1 MIAAATG
8 GRARSLAEKEAGWTP
23 LRLRL
28 DEALDLAATERGD
41 QTGWIFEDDAVTFA
55 AMRDGA
61 RRVAGA
67 LAQMGIGPGDTV
79 AIWLPNEVGWAH
91 AIFACSLLGAR
102 LAAINTRSKAD
113 EAAHVLA
120 NSGAKALIFRPAFL
134 NIDYGA
140 LLEAVDP
147 QFSAG
152 PLAALDEPARA
163 APQVCGIAQGRLGA
177 PVPLASLA
185 GPFDV
190 PGNRAAPEHE
200 AILVQYTSGSTS
212 LPKGALLSHVH
223 VLNFGH
229 HVAERMGVRPGETFL
244 NTQPLYHIGGS
255 CSSLSVPI
263 TQGCIMVMPEYYEP
277 ERVLEL
283 IARHRCVARTG
294 MSTMYVRE
302 MQHPRFRSFDL
313 SSLRAGWT
321 IGPPALLDK
330 IRAEFPIE
338 GMIQLY
344 GMSEGGATCGAL
356 DEPWSVRRV
365 SAGRPYPGTF
375 FAIVDP
381 ESGRNLPAG
390 QTGEIRFSGWARCLG
405 YVGMDAAAAF
415 DEFGRFR
422 GGDLGHLDEAGR
434 VYFDG
439 RLKEMIKPGGENV
452 SALEVEAF
460 LGQHP
465 AVAQVAVFGVPDDD
479 LGEAVVAV
487 IEPVEGAGLTE
498 QAVRD
503 FCKGRIANFRIP
515 RHIRFTAAWP
525 MTGSG
530 KILKRVL
537 QEQMTRELQGDAMST
552 PVAPSSTQR

>member
-1 MIAAATG
+1 MAGPAQ
-8 GRARSLAEKEAGWTP
+8 SFAEREAGWAP

-28 DEALDLAATERGD
+28 DQALDAAATIRGD
-41 QTGWIFEDDAVTFA
+41 ATGWIFEDDAVTFA

-67 LAQMGIGPGDTV
+67 LARSGIGRGDTV
-79 AIWLPNEVGWAH
+79 AIWLPNEVAWAH

-113 EAAHVLA
+113 EAGHVLS

-140 LLEAVDP
+140 LLEGVDP

-152 PLAALDEPARA
+152 ALAALDERARA
-163 APQVCGIAQGRLGA
+163 TPHICRIERGRPGA
-177 PVPLASLA
+177 PVPLASLS
-185 GPFDV
+185 GSFDV
-190 PGNRAAPEHE
+190 PENRAAPEDE

-229 HVAERMGVRPGETFL
+229 HVAERMGVRPGEAFL

-255 CSSLSVPI
+255 CSSLCVPI

-277 ERVLEL
+277 GRVLEL

-302 MQHPRFRSFDL
+302 MQHPRFHTFDL

-356 DEPWSVRRV
+356 DEPWAIRRV

-375 FAIVDP
+375 FSIVDP
-381 ESGRNLPAG
+381 VTGRDLPAG
-390 QTGEIRFSGWARCLG
+390 QTGEIRFAGWARCLG

-422 GGDLGHLDEAGR
+422 SGDLGHLDAAGR

-487 IEPVEGAGLTE
+487 IEPVAGSGLTE
-498 QAVRD
+498 QALRD
-503 FCKGRIANFRIP
+503 FCQGRIANFRIP
-515 RHIRFTAAWP
+515 RYIRFTAAWP

-537 QEQMTRELQGDAMST
+537 QEQVTRELRGGAPPAPADSS
-552 PVAPSSTQR
+552 PVQR